1 MRRNLRDDPDA
12 RTGHNS
18 IGTRF
23 LIATIAFTLIY
34 AVFYIST
41 VQAED
46 EQGTGIPKLIVKDKI
61 NDFGTAVEGETITH
75 DFVLQNRGTSVL
87 YIKKVKTG

>member
-1 MRRNLRDDPDA
+1 MRRNLGDDPDA

-23 LIATIAFTLIY
+23 LIATIAFTLLY

-46 EQGTGIPKLIVKDKI
+46 EQGAGMPQLTVKERI
-61 NDFGTAVEGETITH
+61 HDFGTAVEGEKITH

-87 YIKKVKTG
+87 EIQKVKTG